1 MALSEKLDKALREYG
16 EFLTKTTAME
26 KAEHGGEG
34 SRWRV
39 GQLAKDKIHGFAGGR
54 LFSNLAEVSDYV
66 DRIKE
71 RYEE

>member
-1 MALSEKLDKALREYG
+1 MAISEKLDKTLREYG

-39 GQLAKDKIHGFAGGR
+39 GQLARDGVHGFAGGQY
-54 LFSNLAEVSDYV
+54 FSNLAEVSDYV
-66 DRIKE
+66 GRLKE